1 MWAILYLA
9 RRHQYTP
16 TSKHDMP
23 TSPARQGTRNGSHGM
38 SELNAWSW
46 ALLRAQRS
54 SLSGMLVGGALGLA
68 NNSGASCSP
77 THGKLSMKERKP

>member
-1 MWAILYLA
+1 
-9 RRHQYTP
+9 
-16 TSKHDMP
+16 
-23 TSPARQGTRNGSHGM
+23 M

-54 SLSGMLVGGALGLA
+54 SLSGMLVGGAPGLA